1 MLTSRRHGSGDDDD
15 GGQEIPMIH
24 RGTLLFADDDMD
36 IQLMMRRVAEK
47 QGYQILQAFDGE
59 EALKLARERLP
70 DLIILDVMMPKM
82 DGRDVCKALRADE
95 RTREIPILIFS
106 AKGEQWDR
114 VSGLQV
120 GADDYI
126 DKPFNLD
133 QLLSKVRYQLWKHG
147 RVRPA
152 SGRGASSDEGGVDG
166 GDGGGDASSG
176 DGGAGGSGPS
186 SEH

>member
-1 MLTSRRHGSGDDDD
+1 
-15 GGQEIPMIH
+15 MIH
-24 RGTLLFADDDMD
+24 RGTLLFADDDTD

-114 VSGLQV
+114 VSGLEV

-152 SGRGASSDEGGVDG
+152 SGRGAGEEDGGGDSGGGDSGG
-166 GDGGGDASSG
+166 GDGGSG
-176 DGGAGGSGPS
+176 DGGAGGPGQPP